1 MAHPEYQTMNV
12 RGTPVRVMRAGQ
24 GAPLLLLRGDDASE
38 GWRDYMGA
46 LAQSF
51 DVIAPEHPGFGGAAK
66 PEWLDGVSDM
76 ANFYLDMIEA
86 LDLQGVRLVGLGLGG
101 WIAADM
107 ALRASDRIVNLVLV
121 SAPGLKVEGVEGVD
135 LFLVNEERGIEAR
148 FVDAAKA
155 KAELAFKLTPESED
169 TRIANQ
175 MVIAQLAWSPRWH
188 DPNLRKWLHRVKLPT
203 LVIWGEKDAIIPVAH
218 AREWQKLIAGARL
231 EIIGDCGHVPYI
243 EKPDEF
249 LRAASKFLNAER
261 VAA

>member
-1 MAHPEYQTMNV
+1 MAHPDYQSMTV
-12 RGTPVRVMRAGQ
+12 RSTPVRVMRKGQ

-38 GWRDYMGA
+38 GWRDYMET

-86 LDLQGVRLVGLGLGG
+86 LGLDGVSLVGLGLGG

-107 ALRASDRIVNLVLV
+107 ALRARGRIASLTLSD
-121 SAPGLKVEGVEGVD
+121 APGLKIDGVEGID
-135 LFLVNEERGIEAR
+135 LFLVSEEQGIADK
-148 FVDAAKA
+148 FADKA
-155 KAELAFKLTPESED
+155 KADSELAYKLTPETED

-175 MVIAQLAWSPRWH
+175 MVIAQMAWSPRWH
-188 DPNLRKWLHRVKLPT
+188 DPALRRWIHRIDLPT
-203 LVIWGEKDAIIPVAH
+203 LIVWGEKDAIVPLAH
-218 AREWQKLIAGARL
+218 AREWGKLIKGARI
-231 EIIGDCGHVPYI
+231 EVIPNCGHTPYI
-243 EKPDEF
+243 ENPKAF
-249 LRAASKFLNAER
+249 LAAVSKFLADER